1 MAHRVDQVMRL
12 SLMQTIRNKPIPI
25 FSIFYQ
31 MLWPYPKSHIFVPLF
46 GYEYFILKIKLD
58 NNSNMISLQ

>member
-1 MAHRVDQVMRL
+1 MAHRVDQVMRF
-12 SLMQTIRNKPIPI
+12 SLMRTNRNKPIPK
-25 FSIFYQ
+25 FSKFYQ

-46 GYEYFILKIKLD
+46 GYEYFILKTKLD